1 LDETG
6 LCGISFRHGPEDVLA
21 NGESK
26 NDGSSWRSVRDW
38 LHDVNPVLTKHA
50 ATLEAVGVE
59 NTGLLRGLGEDGKR
73 TIVRALADAG
83 AEKVHIKTILAAL
96 DDVPEQKHDATSRPR
111 MWHPRLALRPTD
123 EIEWRRDIMPDD
135 QQPSNH
141 PQGKLQDQGR
151 PLNATEA
158 MLGNAGRKWAGAT
171 GADALLREKENWV
184 HEPERKNPSFL
195 ASAVGCCAGSRD
207 DSDDDD
213 DTDVLAEVRSPGY
226 ACCAGGRRDFDDDT
240 YPPPPPARPEG
251 ATPSLV
257 GPRGGPASPV
267 AAAVRGGQD
276 AAEDVPQV
284 EEVPQEELYP
294 PMPSG
299 DGPQRYTMNAQDIF
313 TADILVWF
321 NATYPN
327 RLDTM
332 PEQWRVADTTEQ
344 GEFVFEYTESMGT
357 TLTDPR
363 YVNREEERGTHAVC
377 CCAAVLLCCC
387 AAVLL
392 CCCAA
397 VLLCCCAAVLLC
409 CCAAVLLSCA
419 LL

>member
-1 LDETG
+1 M
-6 LCGISFRHGPEDVLA
+6 
-21 NGESK
+21 
-26 NDGSSWRSVRDW
+26 RDW

-240 YPPPPPARPEG
+240 YPPPRPRDRRVRRPPSWVLGAAPPHPLQQPFGVARMR
-251 ATPSLV
+251 
-257 GPRGGPASPV
+257 PRTFRRSRKFRRRSCIRPCPAV
-267 AAAVRGGQD
+267 TA
-276 AAEDVPQV
+276 
-284 EEVPQEELYP
+284 
-294 PMPSG
+294 PSG
-299 DGPQRYTMNAQDIF
+299 
-313 TADILVWF
+313 
-321 NATYPN
+321 
-327 RLDTM
+327 
-332 PEQWRVADTTEQ
+332 
-344 GEFVFEYTESMGT
+344 
-357 TLTDPR
+357 TL
-363 YVNREEERGTHAVC
+363 
-377 CCAAVLLCCC
+377 
-387 AAVLL
+387 
-392 CCCAA
+392 
-397 VLLCCCAAVLLC
+397 
-409 CCAAVLLSCA
+409 
-419 LL
+419 